1 MRCFLE
7 PKSPKYVYRITLEK
21 KRATDCRRKCINLS
35 YPHNS
40 YIWLRLLHIHTYGH
54 THIHNHVHANTFLYI
69 HILVKGTLH
78 FWDSYYHQTKISL
91 QYLSITQ
98 HAFQYIDT
106 HLFFIW
112 NFCLLLL
119 LPMYTINTKGKYIKK
134 YWKGEG
140 DIKSWYGVAT

>member
-1 MRCFLE
+1 MLHFLLLLLL
-7 PKSPKYVYRITLEK
+7 SLSFTLGK

-40 YIWLRLLHIHTYGH
+40 YIWLRLLHIHTFSRP
-54 THIHNHVHANTFLYI
+54 THKYTITCMQTHSYI

-78 FWDSYYHQTKISL
+78 FWDSYYYPTKISL

-106 HLFFIW
+106 HLCFIW

-140 DIKSWYGVAT
+140 DLKSWYGVAT